1 MLLNLKGEMM
11 EKIAVLG
18 AGTMGS
24 GIAQVIAQSGYE
36 VILRDIKDIYLNKGL
51 KIIENNL
58 DRSVEKERITESE
71 KKEVLNRINTTIDLE
86 KTADV
91 DLIIEAAVE
100 NIDIKKEIFKELDK
114 LCKEETIFASNT
126 SALSITEIA
135 SVTRRPEKVIG
146 IHFFNP
152 VPVMKLVEVI
162 KGIATSENTFD
173 LATKFINNFG
183 KKAVEVNE
191 APGFVVNRLLIPMIN
206 ESIFLLEEGVAS
218 AEDID
223 KAMKFGANH
232 PIGPLALADLI
243 GLDIC
248 LAIMNTL
255 YEEFNDSKY
264 RPSTLLKKKVRAGHL
279 GRKTDRGFYNY

>member
-1 MLLNLKGEMM
+1 MK
-11 EKIAVLG
+11 KIAVLG

-24 GIAQVIAQSGYE
+24 GIAQVVAQSGFE
-36 VILRDIKDIYLNKGL
+36 VILRDLKYEYLNRGIKT
-51 KIIENNL
+51 IEKNL
-58 DRSVEKERITESE
+58 TRSVAKEKITKLK
-71 KKEVLNRINTTIDLE
+71 KKEILKRISTTTDLNEIT
-86 KTADV
+86 DV
-91 DLIIEAAVE
+91 DLVIEAAVE
-100 NIDIKKEIFKELDK
+100 DINMKKEIFKEIDK
-114 LCKEETIFASNT
+114 FCKEEAIFASNT
-126 SALSITEIA
+126 SALSITDIA
-135 SVTRRPEKVIG
+135 SVTKRPEKIIG

-162 KGIATSENTFD
+162 KGIETSKNTFEIVNE
-173 LATKFINNFG
+173 FIDNL
-183 KKAVEVNE
+183 KKKSVEANE

-206 ESIFLLEEGVAS
+206 ESIFLLNEKVAS

-264 RPSTLLKKKVRAGHL
+264 RPCTLLKKKVRAGHL
-279 GRKTDRGFYNY
+279 GKKTGRGFYSYKNR

>member
-1 MLLNLKGEMM
+1 MK
-11 EKIAVLG
+11 KIAVLG

-24 GIAQVIAQSGYE
+24 GIAQVVAQSGFE
-36 VILRDIKDIYLNKGL
+36 VILRDLKYEYLNRGIKT
-51 KIIENNL
+51 IEKNL
-58 DRSVEKERITESE
+58 TRSVVKEKITKLK
-71 KKEVLNRINTTIDLE
+71 KKEILKRISTTTDLNEIT
-86 KTADV
+86 DV
-91 DLIIEAAVE
+91 DLVIEAAVE
-100 NIDIKKEIFKELDK
+100 DINMKKEIFKEIDK
-114 LCKEETIFASNT
+114 FCKEEAIFASNT
-126 SALSITEIA
+126 SALSITDIA
-135 SVTRRPEKVIG
+135 SVTKRPEKIIG

-162 KGIATSENTFD
+162 KGIETSKNTFEIVNE
-173 LATKFINNFG
+173 FIDNL
-183 KKAVEVNE
+183 KKKSVEANE

-206 ESIFLLEEGVAS
+206 ESIFLLNEKVAS

-264 RPSTLLKKKVRAGHL
+264 RPCTLLKKKVRAGHL
-279 GRKTDRGFYNY
+279 GKKTGRGFYSYKNR

>member
-1 MLLNLKGEMM
+1 M

>member
-1 MLLNLKGEMM
+1 M

-24 GIAQVIAQSGYE
+24 GIAQVVAQSGFE
-36 VILRDIKDIYLNKGL
+36 VILRDLKYEYLNRGIKT
-51 KIIENNL
+51 IEKNL
-58 DRSVEKERITESE
+58 TRSVAKEKITKLK
-71 KKEVLNRINTTIDLE
+71 KKEILKRISTTTDLNEIT
-86 KTADV
+86 DV
-91 DLIIEAAVE
+91 DLVIEAAVE
-100 NIDIKKEIFKELDK
+100 DINMKKEIFKEIDK
-114 LCKEETIFASNT
+114 FCKEEAIFASNT
-126 SALSITEIA
+126 SALSITDIA
-135 SVTRRPEKVIG
+135 SVTKRPEKIIG

-162 KGIATSENTFD
+162 KGIETSKNTFEIVNE
-173 LATKFINNFG
+173 FIDNL
-183 KKAVEVNE
+183 KKKSVEANE

-206 ESIFLLEEGVAS
+206 ESIFLLNEKVAS

-264 RPSTLLKKKVRAGHL
+264 RPCTLLKKKVRAGHL
-279 GRKTDRGFYNY
+279 GKKTGRGFYSYKNR